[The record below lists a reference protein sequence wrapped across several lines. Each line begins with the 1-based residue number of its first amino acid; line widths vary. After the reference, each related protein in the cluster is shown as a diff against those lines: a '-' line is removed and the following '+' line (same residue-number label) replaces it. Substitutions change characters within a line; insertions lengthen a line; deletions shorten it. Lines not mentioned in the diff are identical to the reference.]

1 MSNYEKIATRIADI
15 IISPDSALGFIHGAL
30 SVPVDLGYMA
40 HGVFDTDSHY
50 SHETETIRII
60 HTIDNGIL
68 NYDRILGA
76 IEIVFS
82 KFDQYV
88 SESKQNKIY
97 SRGSFSVIGRTVT
110 NSVIS
115 STIAKAIAQRAGWTV
130 ALRGGIVG
138 NILLIGGMKERCIR
152 TSVQLSI
159 DEPEFYQELRVK
171 DYDLL
176 YFMFEPALKPFVEAL
191 TVRRQQGM
199 PAFNNILER
208 VESKVSG
215 DHGRH

>member
-1 MSNYEKIATRIADI
+1 MRNYEEIATRIAKI
-15 IISPDSALGFIHGAL
+15 IISPDSVLGFIHGAL

-40 HGVFDTDSHY
+40 YGVFDTDSRYAHQ
-50 SHETETIRII
+50 TETVRLI
-60 HTIDNGIL
+60 HAIDNGIL
-68 NYDRILGA
+68 NYDRIVDA
-76 IEIVFS
+76 IETVFS

-88 SESKQNKIY
+88 SESKQNTIY
-97 SRGSFSVIGRTVT
+97 SRASFSIIGRTAT

-130 ALRGGIVG
+130 ALRGGVVG

-152 TSVQLSI
+152 SSVQLSI
-159 DEPEFYQELRVK
+159 DEPELYQELRTK

-176 YFMFEPALKPFVEAL
+176 YFMFEPALKPFVDAL
-191 TVRRQQGM
+191 TVRRLQGM

-215 DHGRH
+215 SHGHN

>member
-60 HTIDNGIL
+60 HTIDNRIL

-115 STIAKAIAQRAGWTV
+115 STIAKAVAQRAGWTV